1 MLMDKKEIYLIC
13 RGTYD
18 YEVALFYF
26 ENLEDAQNY
35 VNSENNENEYYND
48 SKLYIKKIHKY

>member
-35 VNSENNENEYYND
+35 VNNENNENEYYND
-48 SKLYIKKIHKY
+48 SKLYIKKIRKY

>member
-1 MLMDKKEIYLIC
+1 MNKKEIYLIC

-26 ENLEDAQNY
+26 ENLEDAQSY
-35 VNSENNENEYYND
+35 VDNENNENEYYND

>member
-13 RGTYD
+13 HGTYD

-35 VNSENNENEYYND
+35 VDNENNENGYYND